1 LSIGGAP
8 VKENAVQSL
17 RALLLA
23 AGLLT
28 SVSASAFATDVKV
41 IANSSVK
48 ADMISTQEL
57 QRIFLE
63 ESGSLSNGTRVEPV
77 LERDGPVH
85 KAFLQE
91 YLGRTEDDLQT
102 YYRALVFTGRGSM
115 PKALGSDAEVV
126 AYVAATRGAIG
137 YVSSESDTTVDG
149 VKTLLVI
156 PAGNTAERK
165 LVRSV
170 EPKYPETL
178 QRLGIGGTVRL
189 ALTVAPKG
197 NVENVA
203 LLGGNPILAESAIAA
218 VKQWIYAVG
227 RSRSTLEVSVPF
239 GPQR

>member
-1 LSIGGAP
+1 MQIRRKFLTPFLI
-8 VKENAVQSL
+8 VF
-17 RALLLA
+17 
-23 AGLLT
+23 GLLFAG
-28 SVSASAFATDVKV
+28 SRSALGSDVKV
-41 IANSSVK
+41 IANASVK
-48 ADMISTQEL
+48 ADIISAPEL
-57 QRIFLE
+57 RRIFLQ
-63 ESGSLSNGTRVEPV
+63 ESAALDNGTRVEPII
-77 LERDGPVH
+77 EKDGPVH

-91 YLGRTEDDLQT
+91 YLGRTQEDLQT

-115 PKALGSDAEVV
+115 PKVLGSDADVV
-126 AYVAATRGAIG
+126 AYVARTPGAIG
-137 YVSSESDTTVDG
+137 YVSSDSDTTVEG

-203 LLGGNPILAESAIAA
+203 LLGGNPILAESAILA

-239 GPQR
+239 DPRQ